1 MGSTKRPARIVIV
14 RHGESLYNA
23 ARSDNLYLP
32 DQTALDRVRGIPD
45 HEIPLTPRGRAQA
58 HLTGLALKQQFGTFD
73 VVYDSTYRRTVQTR
87 TLLLGAYT
95 PTAVEGMKIRH
106 DHRLRERD
114 KGYTFHM
121 KTEAADHHFPYLA
134 EYYQTFGQFFARP
147 PGGESQAQVCE
158 RCYAFIGRLFEQRAG
173 QRVLIVCHGGI
184 VRALRYNLER
194 WTPADYEKN
203 VEMGSMPNCVVF
215 AYGLDSSGRLKL
227 THENCVYWHEEQMP
241 DLDRLLPSLAVEEER
256 DGDWSGET

>member
-14 RHGESLYNA
+14 RHGESLYNQ

-58 HLTGLALKQQFGTFD
+58 KITGEALRQQFESFD

-87 TLLLGAYT
+87 ALILSAYQ
-95 PTAVEGMKIRH
+95 PWQVDQMKIRH

-121 KTEAADHHFPYLA
+121 DTEQADHYFPYLA

-194 WTPADYEKN
+194 WTPADYEAN
-203 VEMGSMPNCVVF
+203 VALGSMSNCVVY
-215 AYGLDSSGRLKL
+215 AYRPDPETGRLEL
-227 THENCVYWHEEQMP
+227 THNDCVYW
-241 DLDRLLPSLAVEEER
+241 REEEMPKEEEP
-256 DGDWSGET
+256 GDHRLAEA